1 MAYSPYDTSEL
12 LFSTF
17 ATLPNLNDTYT
28 SGVLSLGSWTQVQTD
43 VLSDTDGEIT
53 IEFIRDAGG
62 TDVLRTLTIPYVGG
76 SGYQMFSAPAF
87 TPFVKY
93 TYKSTEAG
101 QTDFWFDTKA
111 CSTALS
117 PQILGVDAFIS
128 PLMVSTLNRSVLVGK
143 SIEGT
148 YQNLTIDEIAG
159 NRGLF
164 DEQIT
169 TERTPLIELNSA
181 LGLSDLRDKRTVV
194 GTGTV
199 TNTAGEHV
207 LSTGGT
213 TASSAELQSV
223 EHGRYYPGTSA
234 QTGMGVR
241 VPAAYTGTAKAE
253 WGYFGATDGFGFGVD
268 ANGPYIFYT
277 RAGSQTKVLQSSWNI
292 DVMDGS
298 GISGATLNL
307 ANGNVYQI
315 NFSWYGYGVI
325 EWYIMADGVNGRQV
339 PVLVHRYRPTTTNS
353 IRNPNQPITAKV
365 DNGNTTTDYTI
376 YVGGRQFS
384 VYGRYIPSF
393 RRTQESKIAL
403 GSVGTTFV
411 PIISFRRK
419 SGKESFPV
427 KFHEISIITTGAA
440 ILWELRVSPTTL
452 TTPTW
457 LAPSNIPATETALE
471 VDVAATAI
479 TGGQKLQS
487 GLVNTSGVGATE
499 SGGASND
506 SFAIEIPGTEIVTLC
521 VRALSGTATV
531 TAVLGMEE
539 EW

>member
-1 MAYSPYDTSEL
+1 MAYSPHE
-12 LFSTF
+12 
-17 ATLPNLNDTYT
+17 
-28 SGVLSLGSWTQVQTD
+28 
-43 VLSDTDGEIT
+43 
-53 IEFIRDAGG
+53 
-62 TDVLRTLTIPYVGG
+62 
-76 SGYQMFSAPAF
+76 
-87 TPFVKY
+87 
-93 TYKSTEAG
+93 KS
-101 QTDFWFDTKA
+101 
-111 CSTALS
+111 
-117 PQILGVDAFIS
+117 
-128 PLMVSTLNRSVLVGK
+128 
-143 SIEGT
+143 
-148 YQNLTIDEIAG
+148 

-164 DEQIT
+164 NEQIT

-194 GTGTV
+194 STGTV
-199 TNTAGEHV
+199 TNTTGEHV

-223 EHGRYYPGTSA
+223 EYGRYYPGTSA

-241 VPAAYTGTAKAE
+241 VPDAYTGTAKAE

-268 ANGPYIFYT
+268 IDGPYIFYT

-298 GISGATLNL
+298 GISGATLNP
-307 ANGNVYQI
+307 ANGNIYQI

-325 EWYIMADGVNGRQV
+325 EWYIMADGVDGRQV

-393 RRTQESKIAL
+393 RRTHENKIAL

-419 SGKESFPV
+419 SGKEGFPV

-440 ILWELRVSPTTL
+440 ILWE
-452 TTPTW
+452 
-457 LAPSNIPATETALE
+457 
-471 VDVAATAI
+471 
-479 TGGQKLQS
+479 
-487 GLVNTSGVGATE
+487 
-499 SGGASND
+499 
-506 SFAIEIPGTEIVTLC
+506 
-521 VRALSGTATV
+521 
-531 TAVLGMEE
+531 
-539 EW
+539 